1 MMQQGHWKCR
11 ETQGID
17 SAWQEDLQ
25 EAILIVILSK
35 RYRKKKRERSELG
48 RGGLRE
54 EEGKEYVFAVCF
66 WK

>member
-1 MMQQGHWKCR
+1 LILPGKKVR
-11 ETQGID
+11 
-17 SAWQEDLQ
+17 LQ

-35 RYRKKKRERSELG
+35 RCKEKKRDRSELG

-54 EEGKEYVFAVCF
+54 KEGKEYVFPVCF

>member
-1 MMQQGHWKCR
+1 MILHGKKIR
-11 ETQGID
+11 
-17 SAWQEDLQ
+17 LQ

-35 RYRKKKRERSELG
+35 RYSKKKRERSEVG